1 MLHRLRPP
9 RFALENV
16 AFTASRREFRLPT
29 ADAPSSPAQPFG
41 HLLVGRILV
50 ARGIANPDQVSACL
64 QQQHAETHI
73 TGARRVLGE
82 IVIERGYARREQIIE
97 ALSYQ
102 RQQFAT
108 LMVGP
113 YRLLAKLGEGG
124 TSVVYKAQAA
134 DGARGGARPPE
145 VAIKLLPQQHPGDV
159 AALARFQREVS
170 AGLTLDHPHIVRTL
184 DFGTTRDTN
193 YIVTELMAG
202 GSLATRIEE
211 HGPLNEGAALTL
223 LDELLDALGY
233 AWSKGLVHRDIKP
246 SNILFDARGVPKL
259 ADLGLAS
266 LTRELEL
273 GGARVV
279 GTPHYIAP
287 EQALASPDCDIR
299 ADLYSL
305 GATLFYALTGGP
317 PFPETTMVEAINQHL
332 NATPPAVDHINPAV
346 GASLAAL
353 VRKLMAKRPSD
364 RYADPKEGERDVRL
378 AMLGRPTLA
387 EALPA
392 ARANA
397 PLGMQVRASRPAAG
411 DGGSATRLD
420 ASRPATG
427 KPGTTKTYA
436 RKRNPPGATATT
448 AHPLA
453 TLEAARTVAKPGTD
467 RHQRARIADSAEVRS
482 AARGAARHARART
495 PWLLIIV
502 LALIIGT
509 GGAGATWLLLNR
521 QHAGIAPVAA
531 QPAAAPAPLA
541 LASIDLLER
550 INAHALDAEQWS
562 KRDRVLLS
570 ERGAWRYLGVP
581 GALPRAYDL
590 SCTFKRLFPGGT
602 LGLVFSVGNQ
612 TLSCQIGGSDS
623 RIGFDAV
630 DGKPWASNGTAVDFP
645 ERIVPEKRYTVV
657 VRVRDD
663 AVSVLVEG
671 RTLTRLTR
679 AGRMLGVESRWAL
692 PAGDG
697 VGVGAVLGQVAIYG
711 LAITEFAQPA
721 APAAK

>member
-1 MLHRLRPP
+1 
-9 RFALENV
+9 
-16 AFTASRREFRLPT
+16 LPT
-29 ADAPSSPAQPFG
+29 TDASSKPAQPFG
-41 HLLVGRILV
+41 HLLVGRILI
-50 ARGIANPDQVSACL
+50 ARGIAKPDQVSACL
-64 QQQHAETHI
+64 QQQHAETRI
-73 TGARRVLGE
+73 NGARRVLGE
-82 IVIERGYARREQIIE
+82 IVVERGYARHEQIVE

-102 RQQFAT
+102 SQQFAT

-113 YRLLAKLGEGG
+113 YRLMAKLGEGG
-124 TSVVYKAQAA
+124 TSVVYRAQAA
-134 DGARGGARPPE
+134 DGARGGARAPE

-159 AALARFQREVS
+159 AALARFQREVQ

-202 GSLATRIEE
+202 GSLAARIEQY
-211 HGPLNEGAALTL
+211 GPLNEATALTL
-223 LDELLDALGY
+223 LDELLAALGY

-266 LTRELEL
+266 LTREIEV
-273 GGARVV
+273 GGERVV

-305 GATLFYALTGGP
+305 GATLFYALSGGP

-332 NATPPAVDHINPAV
+332 NAAPPAIDHINPAV
-346 GASLAAL
+346 GPVLAAL

-364 RYADPKEGERDVRL
+364 RYADPGEAERDVRL
-378 AMLGRPTLA
+378 AMLGRATLA

-392 ARANA
+392 ARAHA
-397 PLGMQVRASRPAAG
+397 PLGVQVRASRPAAG

-420 ASRPATG
+420 ASRPAAG
-427 KPGTTKTYA
+427 KPGTTKTL
-436 RKRNPPGATATT
+436 RKRNPGGATATT

-453 TLEAARTVAKPGTD
+453 TVDAARVVGKPGTD

-482 AARGAARHARART
+482 AARGTARQARART
-495 PWLLIIV
+495 PWLLIFV
-502 LALIIGT
+502 LALVLGI
-509 GGAGATWLLLNR
+509 GGAGATWMLLQR
-521 QHAGIAPVAA
+521 QHAVAAAAAAHAGPPPPPPAAPVART
-531 QPAAAPAPLA
+531 
-541 LASIDLLER
+541 SFDLLER
-550 INAHALDAEQWS
+550 IDAHALDAEQWS

-581 GALPRAYDL
+581 GALPREYDL
-590 SCTFKRLFPGGT
+590 SCTFKRLFTGGT

-623 RIGFDAV
+623 RVGFDAV
-630 DGKPWASNGTAVDFP
+630 DGKPWESNGTAVDFP

-663 AVSVLVEG
+663 AVSVLHEG
-671 RTLTRLTR
+671 ATLCRLPR
-679 AGRMLGVESRWAL
+679 AGRTLGVESRWAL
-692 PAGDG
+692 PAGAG
-697 VGVGAVLGQVAIYG
+697 VGVGAVLGQIAVYG
-711 LAITEFAQPA
+711 LTLTEYARPVAPPA
-721 APAAK
+721 H

>member
-1 MLHRLRPP
+1 
-9 RFALENV
+9 
-16 AFTASRREFRLPT
+16 LPT
-29 ADAPSSPAQPFG
+29 TDTPSRPAQPFG
-41 HLLVGRILV
+41 HLLVGRILI
-50 ARGIANPDQVSACL
+50 ARGIAKPDQVSACL
-64 QQQHAETHI
+64 QQQHAETRI
-73 TGARRVLGE
+73 NGARRALGE
-82 IVIERGYARREQIIE
+82 IVVERGYARHEQIVE

-102 RQQFAT
+102 SQQFAT

-113 YRLLAKLGEGG
+113 YRLVAKLGEGG
-124 TSVVYKAQAA
+124 TSVVYRAQAA
-134 DGARGGARPPE
+134 DGARGGERTPE

-159 AALARFQREVS
+159 AALARFQREVQ
-170 AGLTLDHPHIVRTL
+170 AGLTLDHRHIVRTL

-202 GSLATRIEE
+202 GSLAARIEQ
-211 HGPLNEGAALTL
+211 HGPLNEAAALTL

-233 AWSKGLVHRDIKP
+233 AWGKGLVHRDIKP

-266 LTRELEL
+266 LTREIDL

-305 GATLFYALTGGP
+305 GATIFYALSGGP

-332 NATPPAVDHINPAV
+332 NAAPPAIDDINPAV
-346 GASLAAL
+346 GRSLAAL
-353 VRKLMAKRPSD
+353 VRKLMAKRPAD
-364 RYADPKEGERDVRL
+364 RYADPGEAERDVRL
-378 AMLGRPTLA
+378 AMLGRPTQA
-387 EALPA
+387 EGLTA

-397 PLGMQVRASRPAAG
+397 PLGVQVRATRPAAG

-420 ASRPATG
+420 ASKPATG
-427 KPGTTKTYA
+427 KPGTTKTFA
-436 RKRNPPGATATT
+436 RKRNPGGATATT

-453 TLEAARTVAKPGTD
+453 TVEAARTVAKPGTD

-482 AARGAARHARART
+482 AARATARHARARA
-495 PWLLIIV
+495 PWLLILI
-502 LALIIGT
+502 LALVIGV
-509 GGAGATWLLLNR
+509 GGAGATWLALSR
-521 QHAGIAPVAA
+521 QQASAAAAAAHPGPPPPVAPVAL
-531 QPAAAPAPLA
+531 P
-541 LASIDLLER
+541 SVDLLER
-550 INAHALDAEQWS
+550 IEAHALDAEQWS

-570 ERGAWRYLGVP
+570 ERGAWRYLGIP
-581 GALPRAYDL
+581 GALPREYDL

-602 LGLVFSVGNQ
+602 LGLVFGVGNQ
-612 TLSCQIGGSDS
+612 TVSCQIGGSDS
-623 RIGFDAV
+623 RVGFDTV
-630 DGKPWASNGTAVDFP
+630 DGKPWEVNGTAVDFT

-663 AVSVLVEG
+663 ALSVLVEG
-671 RTLTRLTR
+671 RTLTRLAR
-679 AGRMLGVESRWAL
+679 AGRTLGVAGRWAL

-697 VGVGAVLGQVAIYG
+697 VGVGAVLGQVAVYG
-711 LAITEFAQPA
+711 LTLTEYARPVAPPA
-721 APAAK
+721 R